1 MRHLT
6 RAKKPS
12 GKAAKAAPAASQ
24 KPARAARRSGGLRLS
39 GVRRWFMPT
48 LGAMCVATFVGSIG
62 YAWHMGM
69 PARLM
74 DTARDGVMTA
84 SAGLGLFVREV
95 YVVGREETD
104 RQDLVDALGIS
115 VGDPIFGFDPE
126 EARERIEGLGWVRQA
141 AVRRALPDTVIIR
154 VEEREAVAIWQHE
167 GEFVLIDADGVV
179 IGEKDV
185 HRHAHL
191 NVVVGPDASRHAMD
205 LLTMLAGEPELED
218 RVVAAVRIGQ
228 RRWNLRM
235 ENGIEV
241 VLPEV
246 GAEEAWQRLASYQ
259 RDHEILSRAVG
270 TIDLRYPDRMT
281 VELTEPGLQEVQDR
295 LLGEET

>member
-1 MRHLT
+1 MRYLT
-6 RAKKPS
+6 RAKKPA
-12 GKAAKAAPAASQ
+12 GKAAKTAPAAAR
-24 KPARAARRSGGLRLS
+24 KPARAAKTLRMPRI
-39 GVRRWFMPT
+39 GTIRRWLKPAAVTAAAASFAGI
-48 LGAMCVATFVGSIG
+48 LG
-62 YAWHMGM
+62 YAWYVDLPGQAMDSVRNGM
-69 PARLM
+69 MSL
-74 DTARDGVMTA
+74 
-84 SAGLGLFVREV
+84 SAEFGLSVQAV

-104 RQDLVDALGIS
+104 RDDLVEALGLSI
-115 VGDPIFGFDPE
+115 GDPIFEFDPDQ
-126 EARERIEGLGWVRQA
+126 ARERIESLGWVRSA
-141 AVRRALPDTVIIR
+141 AIRRALPDAVVIR
-154 VEEREAVAIWQHE
+154 VVEREAIAIWQHE

-218 RVVAAVRIGQ
+218 RVIAAVRIGQ

-235 ENGIEV
+235 ENGIEI
-241 VLPEV
+241 VLPEED
-246 GAEEAWQRLASYQ
+246 AEEAWRRLAVFQ
-259 RDHEILSRAVG
+259 RDHEILSRAIG
-270 TIDLRYPDRMT
+270 TIDLRYPDRMS